1 MLTEIFRVK
10 TAGEGGGRSG
20 AALQVA
26 AWQIGNRIEP
36 SLGGKGGKD
45 D

>member
-10 TAGEGGGRSG
+10 TAGEGGRSG
-20 AALQVA
+20 AVLQVA
-26 AWQIGNRIEP
+26 AWQIGNRIKP